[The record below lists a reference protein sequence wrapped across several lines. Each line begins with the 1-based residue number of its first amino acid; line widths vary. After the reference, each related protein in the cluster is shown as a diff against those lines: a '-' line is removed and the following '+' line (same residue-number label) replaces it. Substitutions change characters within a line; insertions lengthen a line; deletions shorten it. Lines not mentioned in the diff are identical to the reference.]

1 MENAATNQ
9 PLIAAFWWL
18 VEHPGLAAIIALA
31 AASVAYL
38 RYREKAF
45 FVASS
50 VWFGLVVCYFLHAR
64 PQTQLFGPQTVDMPR
79 LKQVEVTVAELSASN
94 EADLKLFTLG
104 PRPNP
109 FNVHWYEDPGGIT
122 PWMDL
127 QNKSRPTAD
136 RRMPPRKN
144 KRRKK
149 RRETVAKPP
158 PKPPPRIR
166 KPVKKPQAISPLTK
180 TPRAKAPYEI
190 PVEMRGWWVAVRR
203 GGLAA
208 IFRDK
213 ENGELLEVHEGDVL
227 ADFGITIIR
236 VTRTGVLVENDKGD
250 TYLIRDSTPEPP
262 EE

>member
-50 VWFGLVVCYFLHAR
+50 VWFVLVVCYFLHAR
-64 PQTQLFGPQTVDMPR
+64 PRTQPFGPQTVDMPR
-79 LKQVEVTVAELSASN
+79 LEQVEVTVAELSASD

-109 FNVHWYEDPGGIT
+109 FSVHWYEASPDHIGFVDPEK
-122 PWMDL
+122 
-127 QNKSRPTAD
+127 KSRPTA
-136 RRMPPRKN
+136 RRTLPT
-144 KRRKK
+144 RRVKTREKK
-149 RRETVAKPP
+149 RNTVAKPP
-158 PKPPPRIR
+158 PKPRPP
-166 KPVKKPQAISPLTK
+166 KPVKQPQAISEKTK